1 MSKFIRPQI
10 QLIFSKKE
18 PITMMQTAK
27 AAAVMP
33 IEAEP
38 RKLLRRIGSTTYKV
52 AIRFSETATETL
64 EQKMLRLI
72 EREVT
77 RSA

>member
-1 MSKFIRPQI
+1 MK
-10 QLIFSKKE
+10 
-18 PITMMQTAK
+18 QTAQ

-33 IEAEP
+33 SGAEP
-38 RKLLRRIGSTTYKV
+38 RKLLKRIGSTTYRV